1 VVLNTSQN
9 TLTSVQEDLRIAADI
24 QQRMLLSKQRLQALS
39 SSLDCHAFM
48 VPCRDIG
55 GDFYDLIRL
64 DADHIAVVIGD
75 VSGKGFPAAMMMATC
90 ITLLRAYFESFRS
103 PSRIMRKVNPRLIE
117 GNEEECLFTTLF
129 LGMINCHRNSFT
141 YCNAGH
147 NPPLVQRLDG
157 SIEELNDIHGPAVGV
172 MEAVEYEE
180 TRIRFG
186 VGDRLLLYTDGA
198 SETFNSQGDLYGS
211 ERLIHY
217 MQASSL
223 QQSSRRTLSKLLFD
237 LTCFSG
243 DELSHDDITL
253 VCVQRTPSVHV
264 QEASLLEDCPADH
277 AGMAQLMQAADR
289 FCREQRIHAD
299 ISGRLQLALDELMV
313 NVVSYGQ
320 GDAEQLPQ
328 LILNLRLRRQL
339 LIVELRDTGVPFNPF
354 AVAEPDTDLSLDER
368 DPGGLGVFLVRT
380 LTESFSYSYE
390 APYNIVHLEID
401 CALDTAASPP

>member
-1 VVLNTSQN
+1 MLSSGPGS
-9 TLTSVQEDLRIAADI
+9 LSSVQEDLRIAADI
-24 QQRMLLSKQRLQALS
+24 QQRMLLSKQRLKAVS
-39 SSLDCHAFM
+39 SSLDCYAFM

-55 GDFYDLIRL
+55 GDFFDLIQL

-103 PSRIMRKVNPRLIE
+103 PSRIMRKVNPRLID

-147 NPPLVQRLDG
+147 NPPLLQRSDG
-157 SIEELNDIHGPAVGV
+157 SIEELSDIHGPAVGV

-180 TRIRFG
+180 TRIRLD

-198 SETFNSQGDLYGS
+198 SETFNGSGELYGS
-211 ERLIHY
+211 GRLVQF
-217 MQASSL
+217 MRGAPLRQP
-223 QQSSRRTLSKLLFD
+223 SRRTLSNLLFD

-243 DELSHDDITL
+243 NELSHDDITL
-253 VCVQRTPSVHV
+253 VCVQRRGEAHGD
-264 QEASLLEDCPADH
+264 QASLLEECPANH

-289 FCREQRIHAD
+289 FCQEQEIGAE
-299 ISGRLQLALDELMV
+299 ISGRLQLALDELLV

-320 GDAEQLPQ
+320 GQAELAPR
-328 LILNLRLRRQL
+328 LILSLRYREGL
-339 LIVELRDTGVPFNPF
+339 LIVELRDTGLPFNPF
-354 AVAEPDTDLSLDER
+354 AIAEPDTDLSLDER

-390 APYNIVHLEID
+390 APYNIVHLEIV
-401 CALDTAASPP
+401 CAA

>member
-1 VVLNTSQN
+1 MLSSGPGS
-9 TLTSVQEDLRIAADI
+9 LSSVQEDLRIAADI
-24 QQRMLLSKQRLQALS
+24 QQRMLLSKQRLKAVS
-39 SSLDCHAFM
+39 SSLDCYAFM

-55 GDFYDLIRL
+55 GDFFDLIQL

-243 DELSHDDITL
+243 NELSHDDITL
-253 VCVQRTPSVHV
+253 VCVQRRGEAHGD
-264 QEASLLEDCPADH
+264 QASLLEECPANH

-289 FCREQRIHAD
+289 FCQEQEIGAE
-299 ISGRLQLALDELMV
+299 ISGRLQLALDELLV

-320 GDAEQLPQ
+320 GQAELAPR
-328 LILNLRLRRQL
+328 LILSLRYREGL
-339 LIVELRDTGVPFNPF
+339 LIVELRDTGLPFNPF
-354 AVAEPDTDLSLDER
+354 AIAEPDTDLSLDER

-390 APYNIVHLEID
+390 APYNIVHLEIV
-401 CALDTAASPP
+401 CAA